1 MANTYTTY
9 KDSGIPW
16 IGEIPKEWK
25 VRAIKYMFRTSKG
38 LNITKAD
45 LVEQGYPVISYGQI
59 HSKNNTGTS
68 VKEEMIRFVP
78 GAFIKTNPDC
88 LVSNGSFIF
97 ADTSEDIEGCG
108 NAAYINT
115 INPLFAGYHT
125 VILNPINQASNK
137 YFAYLFLTDC
147 WRSQIRSQVSGI
159 KVFSISQK
167 IINTTSLIIPTPVE
181 QESIANFLDEKC
193 SEIDALISLQEKMID
208 ELKAYKQSVITEA
221 VTKGLDRNV
230 KMKDS
235 GVDWIGEIPEH
246 WNLSRVGLQFDIIL
260 GKMICDKPL
269 KDYTLEPY
277 FCAANVHFDGICN
290 LEGLKKMWFS
300 NEEKQKYLV
309 NSGDLLVVEG
319 GAGAGGC
326 SIVKQIEVPTYIQ
339 NSIMIVRSI
348 HNNVRFLKYVI
359 ERFVLQ
365 GYIDFVCNKATIPHF
380 TKDKLSQVPFAFPT
394 IEEQSQIAD
403 YLDRKYNEIDSLIS
417 IKEKKIEKLKDY
429 KKSLIYEYV
438 TGKKRV

>member
-78 GAFIKTNPDC
+78 EAFIKTNPDC

-167 IINTTSLIIPTPVE
+167 IINTTSLIIPSSVE

-193 SEIDALISLQEKMID
+193 SEIDELISLQEKMID
-208 ELKAYKQSVITEA
+208 ELKAYKQSVITEV

-246 WNLSRVGLQFDIIL
+246 WVSSKLKYYITICSGDALPNENLELEGDFPVYGGGEPIGFYHLSNTNPTDIIVGRVGARCGCVTKPNCLCWATDNALIIKTNEMANDYL
-260 GKMICDKPL
+260 YYILIASDLNKLNTSNAQPL
-269 KDYTLEPY
+269 IT
-277 FCAANVHFDGICN
+277 
-290 LEGLKKMWFS
+290 S
-300 NEEKQKYLV
+300 T
-309 NSGDLLVVEG
+309 
-319 GAGAGGC
+319 
-326 SIVKQIEVPTYIQ
+326 SIKNKQIPISPSV
-339 NSIMIVRSI
+339 
-348 HNNVRFLKYVI
+348 K
-359 ERFVLQ
+359 
-365 GYIDFVCNKATIPHF
+365 
-380 TKDKLSQVPFAFPT
+380 
-394 IEEQSQIAD
+394 EQTEIAH
-403 YLDRKYNEIDSLIS
+403 YLDTKCSEIDSLIS
-417 IKEKKIEKLKDY
+417 IKEKKIEELKDY

>member
-78 GAFIKTNPDC
+78 EAFIKTNPDC

-167 IINTTSLIIPTPVE
+167 IINTTSLIIPSSVE

-235 GVDWIGEIPEH
+235 GVDWIKECPSHWQIRMIKSMAELKSGSNLTTYDISEANKYPVYGGNGLRGYYFEYSNDGDYALIGRQGALCGNINYAHGRFWATDHCVVCYPKTEYNLYWFGESLRAM
-246 WNLSRVGLQFDIIL
+246 NLNQYSLSSAQPGLSVDRIKKIYML
-260 GKMICDKPL
+260 VPPIC
-269 KDYTLEPY
+269 EQ
-277 FCAANVHFDGICN
+277 
-290 LEGLKKMWFS
+290 
-300 NEEKQKYLV
+300 EK
-309 NSGDLLVVEG
+309 
-319 GAGAGGC
+319 
-326 SIVKQIEVPTYIQ
+326 
-339 NSIMIVRSI
+339 
-348 HNNVRFLKYVI
+348 
-359 ERFVLQ
+359 
-365 GYIDFVCNKATIPHF
+365 
-380 TKDKLSQVPFAFPT
+380 
-394 IEEQSQIAD
+394 IAS
-403 YLDRKYNEIDSLIS
+403 YLDSKCSQIDSLIS
-417 IKEKKIEKLKDY
+417 IKEKKIEELKDY